1 MKTSKKILEVGN
13 IKFDEPNRVD
23 RLLDRLFLWI
33 IPSFARPNHLTLLRY
48 LMVPIVFY
56 FVLFESYLS
65 GFIFFCLAVFTDALD
80 GALARTRGMITD
92 WGKLHDPLADKLLI
106 GISGAVLVTRYIG
119 VEIILTIIFL
129 EFLTVIS
136 AIHLHDDK
144 EKEIGAR
151 LPGKIKMVC
160 QSLGIGLLFLFP
172 LLEIRIFIFLA
183 QVLLYAAIVFSSL
196 NVIIYKSL

>member
-1 MKTSKKILEVGN
+1 MKIIKKLLEIRNV
-13 IKFDEPNRVD
+13 KFDEPNRVD
-23 RLLDRLFLWI
+23 GLLDRLFLWI
-33 IPSFARPNHLTLLRY
+33 IPSFVRPNHLTLFRY

-56 FVLFESYLS
+56 LVLFESYFL

-106 GISGAVLVTRYIG
+106 GVSGAVLVTRYIG
-119 VEIILTIIFL
+119 VEIILIIIFL

-136 AIHLHDDK
+136 AIHLHNDK

-160 QSLGIGLLFLFP
+160 QSVGIALLFLFP

>member
-136 AIHLHDDK
+136 AIHLHNDK

-151 LPGKIKMVC
+151 LPGKIKMIC
-160 QSLGIGLLFLFP
+160 QSLGIGLLFLFGGFS
-172 LLEIRIFIFLA
+172 LFWALSLSEF
-183 QVLLYAAIVFSSL
+183 LLYLAIIFSIFNFL
-196 NVIIYKSL
+196 IYRAL